1 MGRFG
6 DFPCW
11 EIQKDPTKLDGYSSG
26 LLLKERVKG
35 LRVKVVTLQR
45 EPKGAVTHPFGQEK
59 AERKYS

>member
-1 MGRFG
+1 MLG
-6 DFPCW
+6 DPEGPHQTGWLQFW
-11 EIQKDPTKLDGYSSG
+11 SLAE
-26 LLLKERVKG
+26 ERVKG